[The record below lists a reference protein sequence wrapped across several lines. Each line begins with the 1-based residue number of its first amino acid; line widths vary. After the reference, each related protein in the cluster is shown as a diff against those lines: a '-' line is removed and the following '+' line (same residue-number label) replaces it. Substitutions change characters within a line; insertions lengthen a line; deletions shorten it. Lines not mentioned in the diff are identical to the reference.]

1 MNPYIGPD
9 FDDLLAEDGIQE
21 DVTAA
26 ALKRVLAYQLEQ
38 AMKKHG
44 VNQTEM
50 ARRMKTSHTTVR
62 QPAGCRRYQR
72 NASYPVPCQHG
83 TERAIATDVATYVT
97 LKKDGV
103 SGGWYT
109 T

>member
-1 MNPYIGPD
+1 MNPYIGSD
-9 FDDLLAEDGIQE
+9 FDDFLAEDGIQE

-50 ARRMKTSHTTVR
+50 ARRVQTSRTTGR
-62 QPAGCRRYQR
+62 LLLDAEDT
-72 NASYPVPCQHG
+72 S
-83 TERAIATDVATYVT
+83 VT
-97 LKKDGV
+97 LATLNRASMALGERLQL
-103 SGGWYT
+103 T
-109 T
+109 LQPM